1 MGSQPDVTT
10 CSDFVTKI
18 IFIFRP
24 SKIRVGSLAPKEHN
38 FGEKVSLPWLNKN
51 GVREGG
57 KNDKAFFMA
66 DGLSC
71 FDHLSLAFCESVI
84 SRLRHPICSLFSALP
99 RLRLLIISC
108 G

>member
-38 FGEKVSLPWLNKN
+38 FGEKVSLALAQQKWRT
-51 GVREGG
+51 GGRE
-57 KNDKAFFMA
+57 K
-66 DGLSC
+66 
-71 FDHLSLAFCESVI
+71 
-84 SRLRHPICSLFSALP
+84 
-99 RLRLLIISC
+99 
-108 G
+108 